1 MASVSRDQMEIEL
14 EFLTHLKET
23 DRSHL
28 PAALQSLE
36 KGHLTFVKKEFLA
49 FVREVDF
56 KHSLKKY
63 KTNFC
68 PFQCL

>member
-1 MASVSRDQMEIEL
+1 MEIEL

-28 PAALQSLE
+28 PAALQSLD

-56 KHSLKKY
+56 
-63 KTNFC
+63 NFWKLSISMFIMTRSC
-68 PFQCL
+68 